1 MAQKDIEKYQFDS
14 EQSRTK
20 AAENGRK
27 GGIASGKAKREKRT
41 WRQIAETIGQMQLHN
56 KKQIQSVKDFLGEL
70 TGEATHDD
78 AVIASAYEQA
88 ATGNV
93 NAMRFI
99 ADLKG
104 EIVNKQ
110 EIEQKITDYTL
121 EEKRKQIQALIK
133 ELMDE

>member
-1 MAQKDIEKYQFDS
+1 MKTDNLKPFTS
-14 EQSRTK
+14 EQSREK
-20 AAENGRK
+20 AAINGKK

-121 EEKRKQIQALIK
+121 EEKRKQIQLLIQ
-133 ELMDE
+133 ELKNE

>member
-1 MAQKDIEKYQFDS
+1 MKTDNLKPFTS
-14 EQSRTK
+14 EQSREK
-20 AAENGRK
+20 AAINGKK

>member
-14 EQSRTK
+14 KQSRTK

-78 AVIASAYEQA
+78 AVIAAAYEQA

-104 EIVNKQ
+104 EIT
-110 EIEQKITDYTL
+110 QKI
-121 EEKRKQIQALIK
+121 
-133 ELMDE
+133 ELKTEQPIFGDD

>member
-1 MAQKDIEKYQFDS
+1 MSDNLLKGNPETQFKS
-14 EQSRTK
+14 
-20 AAENGRK
+20 GRQAVESGKK

-70 TGEATHDD
+70 TGDATHDD

-121 EEKRKQIQALIK
+121 EEKRKQIQLLIQ
-133 ELMDE
+133 ELKNE

>member
-1 MAQKDIEKYQFDS
+1 MAANRRNHRPNATD
-14 EQSRTK
+14 
-20 AAENGRK
+20 
-27 GGIASGKAKREKRT
+27 
-41 WRQIAETIGQMQLHN
+41 N

>member
-1 MAQKDIEKYQFDS
+1 MANKGVPNS
-14 EQSRTK
+14 EQNQFKSGAK
-20 AAENGRK
+20 AVESGRK

-104 EIVNKQ
+104 EIT
-110 EIEQKITDYTL
+110 QKI
-121 EEKRKQIQALIK
+121 
-133 ELMDE
+133 ELKTEQPIFGDD

>member
-1 MAQKDIEKYQFDS
+1 MKTDNLKPFTS
-14 EQSRTK
+14 EQSREK
-20 AAENGRK
+20 AAINGKK

-104 EIVNKQ
+104 EIVTKQ

>member
-1 MAQKDIEKYQFDS
+1 MAQKDIEKYQFNS
-14 EQSRTK
+14 KQSRTK

>member
-14 EQSRTK
+14 KQSRTK

-133 ELMDE
+133 ELVDE

>member
-1 MAQKDIEKYQFDS
+1 MSDNLLKGNPETQFKS
-14 EQSRTK
+14 
-20 AAENGRK
+20 GRQAVESGKK

-78 AVIASAYEQA
+78 AVIAAAYEQA

-104 EIVNKQ
+104 EIT
-110 EIEQKITDYTL
+110 QKI
-121 EEKRKQIQALIK
+121 
-133 ELMDE
+133 ELKTEQPIFGDD

>member
-1 MAQKDIEKYQFDS
+1 MANKGVPNS
-14 EQSRTK
+14 EQNQFKSGAK
-20 AAENGRK
+20 AVESGRK

>member
-1 MAQKDIEKYQFDS
+1 MSDNLLKGNPETQFKS
-14 EQSRTK
+14 
-20 AAENGRK
+20 GRQAVESGKK

-121 EEKRKQIQALIK
+121 EEKRKQIQLLIQ
-133 ELMDE
+133 ELKNE

>member
-1 MAQKDIEKYQFDS
+1 
-14 EQSRTK
+14 
-20 AAENGRK
+20 
-27 GGIASGKAKREKRT
+27 
-41 WRQIAETIGQMQLHN
+41 MQLHN

>member
-14 EQSRTK
+14 KQSRTK

>member
-1 MAQKDIEKYQFDS
+1 MKTDNLKPFTS
-14 EQSRTK
+14 EQSREK
-20 AAENGRK
+20 AVINGKK

-121 EEKRKQIQALIK
+121 EEKRKQIQLLIQ
-133 ELMDE
+133 ELKNE